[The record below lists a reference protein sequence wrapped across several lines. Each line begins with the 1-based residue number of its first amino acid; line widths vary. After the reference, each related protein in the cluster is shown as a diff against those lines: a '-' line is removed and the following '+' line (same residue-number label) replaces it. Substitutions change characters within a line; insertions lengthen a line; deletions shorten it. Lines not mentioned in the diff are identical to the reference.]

1 MKKSNSLL
9 NNKYILYLL
18 FVLTLVNIGYFIYLK
33 DNYSILNFCLIAIL
47 IYLFT
52 KNMIIILGLTIFII
66 NILVLARRTNEGFTD
81 ASNNEC
87 TDFTNTVYKNLYSV
101 DISGM
106 PVNLKDFKDAIK
118 PFMQDTLD
126 GNDTD
131 KGFYLKYKNESEM
144 LDNKTQKWLTNNI
157 VDIDEYK
164 DLCYT
169 SVPSKTV
176 ENLENEL
183 EYTIKDHAK
192 EDKKFNNV
200 VETVKKDNPD
210 IEHAINILSGVDMN
224 ELNKLINKLNTFT
237 DTFSK
242 T

>member
-1 MKKSNSLL
+1 
-9 NNKYILYLL
+9 
-18 FVLTLVNIGYFIYLK
+18 
-33 DNYSILNFCLIAIL
+33 
-47 IYLFT
+47 
-52 KNMIIILGLTIFII
+52 
-66 NILVLARRTNEGFTD
+66 
-81 ASNNEC
+81 
-87 TDFTNTVYKNLYSV
+87 
-101 DISGM
+101 
-106 PVNLKDFKDAIK
+106 
-118 PFMQDTLD
+118 
-126 GNDTD
+126 
-131 KGFYLKYKNESEM
+131 
-144 LDNKTQKWLTNNI
+144 
-157 VDIDEYK
+157 
-164 DLCYT
+164 
-169 SVPSKTV
+169 VPSKTV

>member
-1 MKKSNSLL
+1 
-9 NNKYILYLL
+9 
-18 FVLTLVNIGYFIYLK
+18 
-33 DNYSILNFCLIAIL
+33 
-47 IYLFT
+47 
-52 KNMIIILGLTIFII
+52 MIIILGLTIFII
-66 NILVLARRTNEGFTD
+66 NILVLARRTNEGYKD
-81 ASNNEC
+81 MSNNEC

-169 SVPSKTV
+169 SVSSKTV

-210 IEHAINILSGVDMN
+210 IENAINILSGVDMN

-237 DTFSK
+237 DGFSK